1 VILKNQLFK
10 DALKEIPMKKI
21 LVPLILSLCIAQ
33 PVYGQSTQEEAI
45 DSLTTAQQFVKDG
58 NFSKATEEINYAL
71 AKINELTAAALLEYI
86 PEPPQGYSLVSKQS
100 QGVGAGV
107 VLAGNAGATANYSH
121 SNGGTLDLNIAIGGM
136 TGKMGSL
143 AALGTMFAGLSQ
155 DGSSGQTRQ
164 VRVQGYTG
172 TETFDSNRKS
182 GTLTFQ
188 VGQKTSVTITGGNID
203 SAEILMQLAKN
214 IDFSGIEKSL

>member
-1 VILKNQLFK
+1 
-10 DALKEIPMKKI
+10 MKKI
-21 LVPLILSLCIAQ
+21 LAPLVLSLFIAQ
-33 PVYGQSTQEEAI
+33 PIYGQSTQEEAI
-45 DSLTTAQQFVKDG
+45 DSLATAQRFVKDG
-58 NFSKATEEINYAL
+58 NFNKATEEVNYAL
-71 AKINELTAAALLEYI
+71 SKINELTASALLEYI
-86 PEPPQGYSLVSKQS
+86 PEPPEGYSLVSKQS

-107 VLAGNAGATANYSH
+107 AIAGNAGATANYSH
-121 SNGGTLDLNIAIGGM
+121 ANGGTLDLNITIGGM

-155 DGSSGQTRQ
+155 DSSSGQTRK

-172 TETFDSNRKS
+172 TEIFDSKQKS

-188 VGQKTSVTITGGNID
+188 VGEKTSVTITGDNID

-214 IDFSGIEKSL
+214 IDFPGIEKSL